1 MNRGIRNINS
11 LGATL
16 PDYATN
22 VAYIGNWK
30 IQLRSNKIAVCPR
43 MRKILEFEK
52 GDYENLNDFFDLVK
66 PGQVSRLIHEFKAA
80 CFNGT
85 RFEKRVQVITPRGTE
100 KWIELTGVLYSR
112 RWGTAE
118 QMVGTAEDVTQK
130 VNEECL
136 GMTIINHE
144 LRAPLSIIKL
154 NTQTLISQLG
164 HSINKQ
170 PVKLLNMVD
179 QHINGFTRLIE
190 EYLSASTGDDKA
202 GQLNFSLF
210 DLNDLIDTVLG
221 EMRILYSSHRF
232 CKLSAHEPVLVRGD
246 KYKIMQVLINYFNN
260 AAKFSPQCS
269 RVTISV
275 SRTEKDIE
283 VAIAD
288 EGTGINQE
296 EGQALFQK
304 FYPCNLKSVRQKN
317 SKGLGLY
324 IVKNIIQKHGGTV
337 RAKNGENGGAVFY
350 FSLPVSEQSNFNT
363 TRQDAIKLM
372 A

>member
-16 PDYATN
+16 PEYTTN
-22 VAYIGNWK
+22 GAYIGNWK

-43 MRKILEFEK
+43 MRKILELEK
-52 GDYENLNDFFDLVK
+52 GYDDSLNDFFDLVK
-66 PGQVSRLIHEFKAA
+66 PGQLNQLIHEFKVA

-85 RFEKRVQVITPRGTE
+85 RFEKRVQIVTPRGTE
-100 KWIELTGVLYSR
+100 KWVQLTGVLYSR

-118 QMVGTAEDVTQK
+118 QMIGTVEDVTQK

-136 GMTIINHE
+136 GMAIINHE

-154 NTQTLISQLG
+154 NTQTLINQLG

-190 EYLSASTGDDKA
+190 EYLSASAGDDKA

-210 DLNDLIDTVLG
+210 DLNDLIDIVLG
-221 EMRILYSSHRF
+221 EMRILYTSHRF
-232 CKLSAHEPVLVRGD
+232 CKLSANEPVLIRGD
-246 KYKIMQVLINYFNN
+246 KYKIMQVLINYFTN

-269 RVTISV
+269 RITISV
-275 SRTEKDIE
+275 NCIDSHVE
-283 VAIAD
+283 VAIND
-288 EGTGINQE
+288 EGAGINE
-296 EGQALFQK
+296 ENGQVLFQK
-304 FYPCNLKSVRQKN
+304 FYQCNQKSVRQKN

-337 RAKNGENGGAVFY
+337 RAENGANGGAVFY
-350 FSLPVSEQSNFNT
+350 FSLPIGEQNKFNT
-363 TRQDAIKLM
+363 TGQEAVKLM